1 MLADA
6 PAVVASLDAYAQAT
20 LKSAPAITLLA
31 QGFLA
36 PAIYQADLR
45 FSNAAAASIPQAVLR
60 AFGHTA
66 YPSGFS
72 LSLNSEAL
80 YREGEKLGLGS
91 SAATC
96 VACYLAFCEF
106 LERKPSFQEV
116 LDIHRS
122 FQGGSGSGLDIAA
135 AWYGGVI
142 TFAQGRAEAFAWP
155 QELSVRIYWTGK
167 AASTVEHLQSFS
179 AWRKSNA
186 DTTALG
192 DLCSA
197 AEALT
202 SKPDKDQLTHYVE
215 CLGRLDQAASLNIFT
230 SSHQRL
236 ASAADS
242 LDLVYK
248 PCGAGGGD
256 VGMAFSWN
264 ADASEQFAA
273 LDEQVAPFAQP
284 LEHQFAPTHKSHG

>member
-122 FQGGSGSGLDIAA
+122 FQGGSGSGQDIAA
-135 AWYGGVI
+135 AAKKAGVTTVVFDRGG
-142 TFAQGRAEAFAWP
+142 FLFHGR
-155 QELSVRIYWTGK
+155 VK
-167 AASTVEHLQSFS
+167 AL
-179 AWRKSNA
+179 
-186 DTTALG
+186 
-192 DLCSA
+192 
-197 AEALT
+197 
-202 SKPDKDQLTHYVE
+202 
-215 CLGRLDQAASLNIFT
+215 
-230 SSHQRL
+230 
-236 ASAADS
+236 
-242 LDLVYK
+242 
-248 PCGAGGGD
+248 
-256 VGMAFSWN
+256 
-264 ADASEQFAA
+264 ADAAREGG
-273 LDEQVAPFAQP
+273 
-284 LEHQFAPTHKSHG
+284 LEF